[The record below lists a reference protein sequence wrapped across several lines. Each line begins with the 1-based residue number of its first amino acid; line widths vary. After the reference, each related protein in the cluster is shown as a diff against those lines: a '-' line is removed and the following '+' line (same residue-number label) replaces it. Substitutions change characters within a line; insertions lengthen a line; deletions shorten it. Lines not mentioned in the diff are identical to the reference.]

1 MVVSRTGSPSTL
13 DLHMNPADPRASAA
27 DVAPTVLVIGGF
39 LTSPP
44 LYASMRRR
52 LLASG
57 AAAVVVAPVWLP
69 DWLLAAAVGLGPIAR
84 RCARALDRAAAI
96 SASSSRS
103 RGAPILVVGHSA
115 GGIVAR
121 LLTAPEPF
129 DGRRFDLANRIG
141 AIVTLGTPHDL
152 APSARVGRQRA
163 VAATSFAAKVVP
175 GARFAPT
182 TAYLAVSSRAVVGR
196 RSGTP
201 RERAAIGLYEGLR
214 PTTVAPDGAEPEG
227 DGLVPVASALLEG
240 ADSLVLD
247 GVVHGQLAGRPWYGS
262 SEAIDVWWPRA
273 LHAWRSA
280 LEARAG

>member
-1 MVVSRTGSPSTL
+1 MDASCTGSPSPL
-13 DLHMNPADPRASAA
+13 DLYMNPADPPASAA
-27 DVAPTVLVIGGF
+27 DVAPTVLLIGGF

-44 LYASMRRR
+44 LYTSMRRR

-69 DWLLAAAVGLGPIAR
+69 DWLLAAVVGLGPIASR
-84 RCARALDRAAAI
+84 SARALVRAAAI
-96 SASSSRS
+96 SASSPRS

-121 LLTAPEPF
+121 LLTAPESF
-129 DGRRFDLANRIG
+129 DGRRFDMADRIG

-163 VAATSFAAKVVP
+163 LAATSFAARVVP
-175 GARFAPT
+175 GPWFAPT

-201 RERAAIGLYEGLR
+201 RERAAIELYAGLR
-214 PTTVAPDGAEPEG
+214 PAAVALDRAEPTG

-247 GVVHGQLAGRPWYGS
+247 AVVHGQFAGRPWYGS

-280 LEARAG
+280 LDARAG